1 MTEDILMRQY
11 EYVYHKNERLMPKKL
26 FVSNLRANRL
36 CLGGYGELYLIDLEK
51 IVYFQADDH
60 YTHVYYTAGVHFL
73 LPFGLARVEEA
84 VKASAIGMGRLLRV
98 GRKYM
103 VNISRI
109 FHISVIKQQ
118 LVMSDGAAGS
128 IALKVP
134 KATLRELVN
143 KLNGACHVAADEAVD
158 MPSVPLS

>member
-1 MTEDILMRQY
+1 
-11 EYVYHKNERLMPKKL
+11 MPKKL